1 MSSTKSRAKCD
12 DLASRTL
19 RASLTK
25 SPKIGISET
34 NCTTP
39 KTKLPIA
46 LRASPITPAKM
57 ANPFP
62 IHISG
67 VITTSMAVA
76 KPLSKFVLLK
86 IGSIKSNTHILS
98 ESRYM
103 ARVSI
108 NAVTRIVVFACLS
121 RASSTLLY
129 LRFIK
134 SSVPLNL
141 ITSLFASV
149 VANLP
154 SLSVNLPVWRIKPWR
169 YAPASVAVVGS

>member
-1 MSSTKSRAKCD
+1 MNLIISPKTGISLTNCITSPIN
-12 DLASRTL
+12 LSITL
-19 RASLTK
+19 RA
-25 SPKIGISET
+25 
-34 NCTTP
+34 C
-39 KTKLPIA
+39 PIA
-46 LRASPITPAKM
+46 NTIAPIASNNHLNLVVLR
-57 ANPFP
+57 
-62 IHISG
+62 
-67 VITTSMAVA
+67 SMIVA
-76 KPLSKFVLLK
+76 KPLSNSVLLK
-86 IGSIKSNTHILS
+86 IGSIKSNTLILS
-98 ESRYM
+98 ESIYM
-103 ARVSI
+103 PRVSI

>member
-76 KPLSKFVLLK
+76 KPLSNPVLLR
-86 IGSIKSNTHILS
+86 IGSIKSNIPILS

-103 ARVSI
+103 LKVSI
-108 NAVTRIVVFACLS
+108 NAVTRIVVIAC
-121 RASSTLLY
+121 RSSALFTSMY
-129 LRFIK
+129 LRFIT
-134 SSVPLNL
+134 SSVPPNL

-154 SLSVNLPVWRIKPWR
+154 SLSATFPVCLIKP
-169 YAPASVAVVGS
+169 